1 MTRKL
6 GVVALAT
13 PENGGTYQYTL
24 SMLHG
29 LQHTQGFEITVYG
42 DPDDPDLARAGFPIV
57 RFAESYGQQVLAL
70 AAHRLR
76 IPLHDPF
83 AAEDLL
89 LAPIY
94 SLSLLHTSKPFAYT
108 LHDLQEWYYPQNFS
122 RPQRVWRYQVHAA
135 LLARARRVICESAH
149 VKQDIMRFFAVPE
162 AQATVITAP
171 PQVQF
176 AAPKSVQTL
185 EEARRRLQLPERF
198 LFYPAQFWVHKNHL
212 RLVEAFGQV
221 VQEFPGL
228 GLVLTGKQ
236 RDQYHL
242 VMAAVDRLALRDSV
256 RHIGHVDLD
265 DLQAVY
271 QLATA
276 LVMPSLFESVS
287 IPIYEAFLANTPV
300 AASGI
305 LAIPEQVGDAGL
317 LFDPT
322 SVAAIR
328 DGIVGILRDPAAARR
343 LAERGRERMLAMT
356 PERYGDQ
363 LQQLLQ
369 ALESSR
375 PRT

>member
-1 MTRKL
+1 VTRKL
-6 GVVALAT
+6 GVVALAK

-29 LQHTQGFEITVYG
+29 LQHTRGFEITIYG
-42 DPDDPDLARAGFPIV
+42 DPDDQGLAGTGFPIV
-57 RFAESYGQQVLAL
+57 HFHEPYARQAVAL

-76 IPLHDPF
+76 IPLRDPF
-83 AAEDLL
+83 VAENLL

-94 SLSLLHTSKPFAYT
+94 SLSLLHTSRPFAYT

-135 LLARARRVICESAH
+135 LLARARQVICESAH

-162 AQATVITAP
+162 PRATVITAP
-171 PQVQF
+171 PQMQF
-176 AAPKSVQTL
+176 AAQKSAQEL
-185 EEARRRLQLPERF
+185 EEERHRLQLPDRF

-221 VQEFPGL
+221 VREFPGL

-236 RDQYHL
+236 RDQYQH
-242 VMAAVDRLALRDSV
+242 VMAAVDRLGLQKNV
-256 RHIGHVDLD
+256 RHLGHVGLD

-271 QLATA
+271 QLATV

-300 AASGI
+300 AASDI

-322 SVAAIR
+322 SVTSIR
-328 DGIVGILRDPAAARR
+328 DAIIAILGDPAAARQ

-356 PERYGDQ
+356 SARYGEQ
-363 LQQLLQ
+363 LQQLLLG
-369 ALESSR
+369 LEQS
-375 PRT
+375 